1 MLQLKERMR
10 KYSIHLF
17 NLYLFLLID
26 SCNTAK
32 ELPPDTSLKA
42 LLTTSR
48 AVSDESSETQYIAIA
63 FGAIG
68 GVILLILVALGVLI
82 QRHRK
87 RNTEF

>member
-1 MLQLKERMR
+1 MR
-10 KYSIHLF
+10 KYSTHQF
-17 NLYLFLLID
+17 NLHLLLLID
-26 SCNTAK
+26 SCDTAK

-63 FGAIG
+63 FGTIG

-87 RNTEF
+87 RNTEL

>member
-1 MLQLKERMR
+1 MA
-10 KYSIHLF
+10 
-17 NLYLFLLID
+17 
-26 SCNTAK
+26 T

-48 AVSDESSETQYIAIA
+48 AVSDESSEKYIAIA